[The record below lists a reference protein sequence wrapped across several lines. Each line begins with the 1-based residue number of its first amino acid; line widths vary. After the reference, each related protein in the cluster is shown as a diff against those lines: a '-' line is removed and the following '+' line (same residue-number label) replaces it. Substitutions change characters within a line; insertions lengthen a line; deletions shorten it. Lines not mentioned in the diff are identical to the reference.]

1 MTLPPQRW
9 LKVVFFV
16 TAAVF
21 ASVALYLYAL
31 RFFVWA
37 EPDAAV
43 PVELAAKVLAAKRPI
58 VGDWYYA
65 NGDVWFLGPQL
76 VGLLPVALLGIG
88 PASWLITV
96 AGGFVLQL
104 IGLVRV
110 YARLCEERWIALFA
124 AMMTLMAWSQNHV
137 KFVYIQLAYG
147 FNTVL
152 YVVLFGLAARLAVR
166 ASTRPWSWLGAGAM
180 LCAISIQ
187 NPVRGLVYTLAPLL
201 ATCAWPWRGLAWRR
215 RLGVAAALV
224 AGWVVAYAIYTQV
237 LPQVV
242 AFSLPH
248 GHIDFTFTG
257 LDGMA
262 SNLVR
267 LARGLVLQSAGGG
280 DLLWA
285 VPGLLVV
292 LGALALVVT
301 EGLASRALTPLR
313 FLCLAAMAQLVMVCV
328 PLIVGHLLVS
338 IDSARYVM
346 PSALTIVG
354 LATILAVR
362 AITTAGAGWLRGL
375 ATGWLAVVPVAALV
389 AVPDA
394 RPPAPVR
401 YVWPDL
407 PELDRVA
414 DELVHRKLTHG
425 FTNVLAAGVLNVAS
439 RGQTLACPIYFRDRL
454 MPLRWL
460 ADTACY
466 AAAAIPAQFYVVSY
480 QVDQDDVRSLAAT
493 LPPPVDRFQVGPTYD
508 VAVFRTADAAMQ
520 WLALPIPDGPDARF
534 PIDVA
539 ATHLQM
545 RRGEA
550 VVEGT
555 AVVATGAPGM
565 VIEGPGIALTR
576 GRYELVWIGRGLD
589 TPGELMCSVRTRGGG
604 IVLAHASV
612 RAADLAKEL
621 PRDPGE
627 LCRLE
632 LVLNRTRPGLD
643 ARIETTGGARVA
655 LERLV
660 IRRK

>member
-21 ASVALYLYAL
+21 VGVALYLYAL

-58 VGDWYYA
+58 VGTWYYA

-104 IGLVRV
+104 IVLVRV
-110 YARLCEERWIALFA
+110 YARLCEARWIALFA

-166 ASTRPWSWLGAGAM
+166 ASPRPWSWLGAGAL

-187 NPVRGLVYTLAPLL
+187 NPVRGLVFMLAPLL

-215 RLGVAAALV
+215 RLGVATALV
-224 AGWVVAYAIYTQV
+224 AGWAVAYAIYTEV

-257 LDGMA
+257 LDGMG

-267 LARGLVLQSAGGG
+267 LARGLLLQSAGGG
-280 DLLWA
+280 DVVWA
-285 VPGLLVV
+285 LPGLLVV
-292 LGALALVVT
+292 LGALALVVA

-313 FLCLAAMAQLVMVCV
+313 FLCLVAMAQLVTVCV

-346 PSALTIVG
+346 PSALMMVG

-362 AITTAGAGWLRGL
+362 ALTTAGAGWLRWL

-414 DELVHRKLTHG
+414 DALVHRQLTHG

-460 ADTACY
+460 ADTSCY

-508 VAVFRTADAAMQ
+508 VTVFRTADAAMQ
-520 WLALPIPDGPDARF
+520 WLELPIPDGPDARF
-534 PIDVA
+534 PLDIA

-545 RRGEA
+545 RRGAA

-555 AVVATGAPGM
+555 AVMATGTPGM
-565 VIEGPGIALTR
+565 VIDGPGIALTR

-589 TPGELMCSVRTRGGG
+589 TPGELTCSVRTRGGG
-604 IVLAHASV
+604 IVLAHAEV
-612 RAADLAKEL
+612 VAKDLAKDL
-621 PRDPGE
+621 RGAPGE

-643 ARIETTGGARVA
+643 ARVETTGGARVT

-660 IRRK
+660 IRRR